1 MATLFGGDGGAK
13 RMQAQQL
20 AMQQEQQKRLDAQEV
35 EKQRQMA
42 AMAAARRSGGMR
54 QLMAGQ
60 TDLGQAGTS
69 TLGTGS

>member
-1 MATLFGGDGGAK
+1 MSTLFGGDGGAK

-20 AMQQEQQKRLDAQEV
+20 AMQQEQQKRLDAQEI

-54 QLMAGQ
+54 QLMAQ